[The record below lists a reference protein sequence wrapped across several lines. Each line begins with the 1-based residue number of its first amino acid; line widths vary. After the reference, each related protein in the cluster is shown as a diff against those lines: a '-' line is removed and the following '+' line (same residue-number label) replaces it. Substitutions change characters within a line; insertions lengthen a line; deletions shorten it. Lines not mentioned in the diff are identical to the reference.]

1 MHTPLH
7 ILHLE
12 DDPLDA
18 DLIRRKLEADGLP
31 CEIQRV
37 DTELDFS
44 LALERNDIDL
54 VLADFSMPG
63 YDGMEALNLVRATR
77 PGLPFILFSGVMG
90 EEAAVM
96 ALKKGATDYVLKDRP
111 SRLAPAIRR
120 AIEEVQ
126 LLKER
131 QSLSN
136 QLTHAQKLEIFGEL
150 VGGIAHDFN
159 NILTIIMANSGML
172 MNELKKTDRL
182 HRYASHIEYASEHAA
197 ALTRQLLLFSRGDVR
212 EPMLIPLN
220 DLVQKTGLMLHRLI
234 PEPIQIRITT
244 CKKSLQ
250 IKADQNDIAQILINL
265 VLNAR
270 DAIPVEGWINI
281 STGVLSYEE
290 SCKLNFEN
298 PAGLCYLRVA
308 DTGSGMNAAVQ
319 ARLFEPF
326 FTTKPEGH
334 GTGLG
339 LSTCQ
344 RLVAAAGGKITIES
358 EPNQGSTFT
367 IYLPRILDE
376 IPGGAHLDSELPPT
390 TGHGTILLVEDNHM
404 LRDIVAKRLT
414 DLGYRVIQAANGLQG
429 LDALA
434 DDKGPAPDLVITDI
448 ILPLLSGQEM
458 ARLLRLK
465 NPNIKVLF
473 TSGYSDRSIL
483 PHGIPDSGIEIIR
496 KPFTINRLANKITEI
511 LPPARQSVAIS
522 SNGVLGCGHG

>member
-1 MHTPLH
+1 MQTPLH

-18 DLIRRKLEADGLP
+18 ELIRRKLEADGLL
-31 CEIQRV
+31 CEIERV
-37 DTELDFS
+37 DTESDFS
-44 LALERNDIDL
+44 LALERNDTDL

-63 YDGMEALNLVRATR
+63 YDGMEALNLVQSMR

-172 MNELKKTDRL
+172 MNELKITDRL
-182 HRYASHIEYASEHAA
+182 YRYASHIEYASEHAA
-197 ALTRQLLLFSRGDVR
+197 ALTRQLLVFSRGDIR
-212 EPMLIPLN
+212 EATLIPLN
-220 DLVQKTGLMLHRLI
+220 DLVQKTGLLLHRLI

-270 DAIPVEGWINI
+270 DAIQVEGWITI
-281 STGVLSYEE
+281 STGFLSHEE
-290 SCKLNFEN
+290 SSKLNFEH
-298 PAGLCYLRVA
+298 AGGLCFLRVS
-308 DTGSGMNAAVQ
+308 DTGSGMNTAVQ
-319 ARLFEPF
+319 SRVFEPF
-326 FTTKPEGH
+326 FTTKPEGQ

-358 EPNQGSTFT
+358 EVGQGSTFT

-376 IPGGAHLDSELPPT
+376 IPGGAHLESETPPAN
-390 TGHGTILLVEDNHM
+390 GHGTILLVEDNHM
-404 LRDIVAKRLT
+404 LRDIVAKRLS

-434 DDKGPAPDLVITDI
+434 DDKGPAPDLVITDM

-465 NPNIKVLF
+465 NPHIKVLF
-473 TSGYSDRSIL
+473 TSGYSEKTIL
-483 PHGIPDSGIEIIR
+483 PHDLSGNGIEIIR

-511 LPPARQSVAIS
+511 LPPTVAPIS
-522 SNGVLGCGHG
+522 HH